1 MTTIPLLRR
10 DSTTEVRDPK
20 RRPRAGRRVWRIRLV
35 LLAVVVAFGAWVASS
50 LPAIGANALLHPL
63 RLGASLAPP
72 VGCLE
77 REWNGA
83 GVVLRGWQCAAVGE
97 RRGTLV
103 YLHGVAD
110 TRASGMGLIE
120 RFVPRGFDVVA
131 YDSRAH
137 GESEGDACTYGF
149 YEKQDLRRVLDTL
162 PSGPV
167 VLFGASLGGSVALQA
182 AEGEPQVS
190 AIVAIEPFADL
201 EAIVRERAPFFL
213 TEGMFQAALR
223 IAEQKGRFEV
233 RAVSPERAAAGIT
246 APVLLV
252 HGANDVETRPEHS
265 QRIFEALG
273 REKRLIVVPGA
284 GHNATLRPA
293 VWGEATRWIDA
304 VLPPA

>member
-1 MTTIPLLRR
+1 MTTMPFVRR
-10 DSTTEVRDPK
+10 NSTTEIRQPTG
-20 RRPRAGRRVWRIRLV
+20 RPRAGRRVWRLRLV
-35 LLAVVVAFGAWVASS
+35 LLAVLFAFGAGFASA
-50 LPAIGANALLHPL
+50 LPAIGANALLRPL

-72 VGCLE
+72 AGCLE

-83 GVVLRGWQCAAVGE
+83 DVVLRGWQCAAVGQ

-110 TRASGMGLIE
+110 TRASGLGLIE

-162 PSGPV
+162 PSGPI
-167 VLFGASLGGSVALQA
+167 VLFGASLGGAVALQA
-182 AEGEPQVS
+182 AEDAPRVS

-201 EAIVRERAPFFL
+201 ETIVRERAPFFL
-213 TEGMFQAALR
+213 TEGMFQRALR

-265 QRIFEALG
+265 QRVFEALG
-273 REKRLIVVPGA
+273 GGKRLIVVPGA

-293 VWGEATRWIDA
+293 VWDEATRWIDA
-304 VLPPA
+304 VVPPA